1 MPSDA
6 REYVTG
12 WLNNHEAKNS
22 IYVISGMLIIS

>member
-6 REYVTG
+6 QEYVTG

-22 IYVISGMLIIS
+22 IDNYFLAG